1 MRNLAIALLLGLAV
15 GSTATAADGWRVFG
29 SGNDGGAYT
38 SNADATGTVRNP
50 NDLAFRVRGEG
61 PFVVT
66 WSASCDG
73 STRAK
78 ADRIVRFRIGQA
90 QTCTL
95 SAAASGSARRE
106 VHLELLTR

>member
-38 SNADATGTVRNP
+38 SNADATGTIRNP

-61 PFVVT
+61 PFIVT
-66 WSASCDG
+66 WTASCN
-73 STRAK
+73 STTRQTRPHRPLQDRPG
-78 ADRIVRFRIGQA
+78 AD
-90 QTCTL
+90 
-95 SAAASGSARRE
+95 
-106 VHLELLTR
+106 VHAVGRG